1 MSNIMC
7 SCQQL
12 TVLIKKY
19 NRNILVTLDHCPVI
33 QRNLIYKCF
42 ILQGLS
48 QSCCHVFT
56 NNFPNTLTT
65 LQDEI
70 VFNYTKKN
78 PKPPKKMEIEL
89 ELFFFFENLC
99 VP

>member
-1 MSNIMC
+1 MC

-19 NRNILVTLDHCPVI
+19 NTNILVTLDHCPAI

-78 PKPPKKMEIEL
+78 PKPPKKKWKLNWNYI
-89 ELFFFFENLC
+89 FFENLC
-99 VP
+99 MP